1 MDMIST
7 SAVAPQFSEGL
18 PVRRFA
24 MRVVSEVAR
33 ANDARQQLVD
43 PILLRLVVRY
53 ALDGDTGLLNEIHA
67 LMAKRRFHPTEMMD
81 VYLPQAVQQIG
92 TAWHND
98 DIDILHA
105 SMAFSRIQDV
115 LRELARAWVSDRIG
129 RDSDGRILVVLPS
142 CEQHT
147 LGAMFVTNQLRRK
160 GVSVK
165 VALAASSDKVA
176 SLIDEHCF
184 NGVFMSISN
193 PTSVAPCGLLIRQ
206 LRRDVAGELP
216 VVLGGSLVSAAK
228 GDKDAARIAKA
239 TGADI
244 VTNDVGQALKH
255 CGIRQMAVASG

>member
-1 MDMIST
+1 MDRIST
-7 SAVAPQFSEGL
+7 RAVAPQFSEGL

-33 ANDARQQLVD
+33 ASDARQQLVD

-67 LMAKRRFHPTEMMD
+67 VMQQRRFHPTDMMD

-129 RDSDGRILVVLPS
+129 RDSDGRILVVLPN

-165 VALAASSDKVA
+165 VALAASSGKVA
-176 SLIDEHCF
+176 SLIEEHCF
-184 NGVFMSISN
+184 SGVFVSVSN
-193 PTSVAPCGLLIRQ
+193 PTSVRPCGALIREF
-206 LRRDVAGELP
+206 RRGASGKLP

-228 GDKDAARIAKA
+228 DDNEMGRIARA